1 MSRKPAT
8 AVALAGI
15 LTVCCASADL
25 LIGVQ
30 HDATYSLPE
39 SRGLPCSGVGAE
51 PVGTSC
57 PNYGDVAT
65 SDCQPYL
72 LSYNGAVCVA
82 PVDAQCV
89 LTHENVWGCA
99 FPKTGYTSAA
109 EAETIAAY
117 DGSGSVWG
125 SRYKDDVEV
134 GDEDATDVSFDK
146 TPDVPL
152 GVDYDVAT
160 ETTGQQTDGTMK
172 VGNYYG
178 LTGTTGSTESTR
190 AGDKTTVAYT
200 GGGVTAGGY
209 GTSDTAYLT
218 IHSETTKA
226 GTATVHNGA
235 TTKGGG
241 STPGVYNTGTTTTD
255 NTEGSTTTRD
265 YTTATENTDSVT
277 EGGYGTTG
285 TITGGGGTTG
295 GHTSYGISGTTAEG
309 GTTTGEYTVGSTTT
323 KTSEG
328 GTTTTD
334 YDSTDTTTDGGGT
347 TTGSYITE
355 DSYGTTGPT
364 KETTRGYTSGT
375 TTTEYIDGRKSTGEY
390 TTGTVET
397 MGARTTAYTQGSTAE
412 EDCGSVG
419 PAPGTEGG
427 KSETTGDYGTNK
439 QAPGKTADDYH
450 IAVTEEAEG
459 QQSIVDY
466 DSAGQTT
473 SETAQ
478 APAFSEVANKE
489 NKQTVYYETPSTG
502 NQEDTSYT
510 LDPRTDEQF
519 DATEAPT
526 EQASYP
532 PTQDATDATDAAAS
546 VPDKVELKTEKPCH
560 TDNPEDGTAESPT
573 KPPTVEVTT
582 EPPTTEVTTEPPTV
596 EVTTEPPTVEV
607 TTEPPTTEVTT
618 EPPTVEVTTEPPT
631 VEVTTEPPTV
641 EVTTQPPTTEVTT
654 EPPTVG
660 VTTQPPTTEVT
671 TEPPTVEVTTQ
682 PPTVE
687 VTTEPPTV
695 EVTTEPPTTEVTTEP
710 PTVEVTTEPPTVE
723 VTTEPPTVEVTTE
736 PPITQPP
743 ATQPPTTQPP
753 TTQPPTT
760 QPLTTQPP
768 TQPPTTQPPTTQP
781 PSTQPPTTQPPST
794 PCDNQGTNGIGVE
807 NKVHYN
813 NGGIYMTTTGLRN
826 DQSWHSCCV
835 ACWNQSICKAFSFEQ
850 TSSSSRCELT
860 TSTSNRLTNQQ
871 NWQAGNMRR

>member
-89 LTHENVWGCA
+89 LTHDDVWGCA
-99 FPKTGYTSAA
+99 FPKTGYISAA

-125 SRYKDDVEV
+125 SRCKDDVEV

-178 LTGTTGSTESTR
+178 LTGTTGSTKSTR
-190 AGDKTTVAYT
+190 AGDKTTVAYTYDTALNYIATTNSQTTGHYSSTTTGST

-241 STPGVYNTGTTTTD
+241 STSGVYNTGTTTTD

-285 TITGGGGTTG
+285 TITV
-295 GHTSYGISGTTAEG
+295 A
-309 GTTTGEYTVGSTTT
+309 VGQLVATRAMVLA
-323 KTSEG
+323 G

-450 IAVTEEAEG
+450 IGVTEEAEG

-473 SETAQ
+473 SETAK

-502 NQEDTSYT
+502 NQEDTYYT

-532 PTQDATDATDAAAS
+532 PTQDATDAAAS
-546 VPDKVELKTEKPCH
+546 VPDKKTGQQSH
-560 TDNPEDGTAESPT
+560 QQSP
-573 KPPTVEVTT
+573 
-582 EPPTTEVTTEPPTV
+582 
-596 EVTTEPPTVEV
+596 
-607 TTEPPTTEVTT
+607 
-618 EPPTVEVTTEPPT
+618 
-631 VEVTTEPPTV
+631 
-641 EVTTQPPTTEVTT
+641 
-654 EPPTVG
+654 
-660 VTTQPPTTEVT
+660 
-671 TEPPTVEVTTQ
+671 
-682 PPTVE
+682 
-687 VTTEPPTV
+687 
-695 EVTTEPPTTEVTTEP
+695 
-710 PTVEVTTEPPTVE
+710 
-723 VTTEPPTVEVTTE
+723 
-736 PPITQPP
+736 
-743 ATQPPTTQPP
+743 
-753 TTQPPTT
+753 
-760 QPLTTQPP
+760 
-768 TQPPTTQPPTTQP
+768 
-781 PSTQPPTTQPPST
+781 
-794 PCDNQGTNGIGVE
+794 
-807 NKVHYN
+807 
-813 NGGIYMTTTGLRN
+813 LR
-826 DQSWHSCCV
+826 W
-835 ACWNQSICKAFSFEQ
+835 K
-850 TSSSSRCELT
+850 
-860 TSTSNRLTNQQ
+860 
-871 NWQAGNMRR
+871 